1 MNIDL
6 SKIPKQ
12 ALIDG
17 FFKGLCAPIMLYER
31 FEMPLLQK
39 VDEIKSP
46 YGSNLC
52 EGLAK
57 DWVKIGNDF
66 KRVVGNYEST
76 AN

>member
-6 SKIPKQ
+6 SHTPKQ
-12 ALIDG
+12 AFIGG
-17 FFKGLCAPIMLYER
+17 FFKGLCAPMTLYRR
-31 FEMPLLQK
+31 FEMPPLQK

-46 YGSNLC
+46 YSNNLC
-52 EGLAK
+52 EGLAQ

-66 KRVVGNYEST
+66 KRVVGNYEPA

>member
-6 SKIPKQ
+6 SQAPKQ
-12 ALIDG
+12 VFIGG

-31 FEMPLLQK
+31 FEMPPLQK

-46 YGSNLC
+46 YTNNLC

-66 KRVVGNYEST
+66 KRVVGNYEPAT
-76 AN
+76 N

>member
-6 SKIPKQ
+6 SHTPKQ
-12 ALIDG
+12 AFIGG
-17 FFKGLCAPIMLYER
+17 FFKGLCAPLMLYQR
-31 FEMPLLQK
+31 FEMPRLQK

-46 YGSNLC
+46 YSSNLC